1 MISCRSIISRALIAA
16 TLVLATPVAAQG
28 GGSADSFTL
37 AVIPDTQNYLDY
49 THQTEAGFPFD
60 AREIFFD
67 QMAFIARH
75 AQSQGGDIAFAVA
88 VGDVWQHAVKAM
100 DDGHARLGLKAVRN
114 KLLDEHIAPDPRTVT
129 VEMPIARRGYAML
142 EGKLPFAVVP
152 GNHDYDAN
160 WSDSRFPPAEDYR
173 NPGDNKYPFG
183 QLHYGGLDNF
193 RAVFGAEQPL
203 FKGKPWYLASYNG
216 GANSV
221 TTFTAGG
228 YRFLHIGLEM
238 APADDVLAWAEQQ
251 VKANPGLPTIVSIHD
266 HLSPRGLREP
276 NPAVDFKAV
285 HPEHNNAED
294 LWTKFVSRHDQIFLV
309 LSGHQHGQGRRVD
322 KNKAGHEVHQVLAD
336 YQDRNQTLVQA
347 TPAGKAPAPG
357 GIGDG
362 WLRLMRFELG
372 AEPRIAVSTYSTVY
386 KANAAQLPTY
396 SALYKSREKPKI
408 SDEAFV
414 GEEEFVLALP
424 DFAIRFAKARESAN
438 VH

>member
-1 MISCRSIISRALIAA
+1 MRFYRSIAARVLTAAALA
-16 TLVLATPVAAQG
+16 LAVPAAAQG
-28 GGSADSFTL
+28 EQAADSFTV
-37 AVIPDTQNYLDY
+37 AVIPDTQNYLDF
-49 THQTEAGFPFD
+49 THQTEAGFPFN

-67 QMAFIARH
+67 QMEYIARH

-88 VGDVWQHAVKAM
+88 VGDVWQHATKKM
-100 DDGHARLGLKAVRN
+100 DEAHARLGLKAVPN
-114 KLLDEHIAPDPRTVT
+114 KLLDNHIAPDQRAITI
-129 VEMPIARRGYAML
+129 EMPTARQGYAML
-142 EGKLPFAVVP
+142 DGKVPFAVVP

-160 WSDSRFPPAEDYR
+160 WSDSKFPPAEDYR

-193 RAVFGAEQPL
+193 RAVFGADKPF
-203 FKGKPWYLASYNG
+203 FKGKPWYLANYNG

-238 APADDVLAWAEQQ
+238 APADDVLVWAERQ
-251 VKANPGLPTIVSIHD
+251 VKAHPGLPTIVTVHD

-294 LWTKFVSRHDQIFLV
+294 LWAKFLSRHDQIFLV
-309 LSGHQHGQGRRVD
+309 LSGHQHGQARRVD
-322 KNKAGHEVHQVLAD
+322 KNAYGHDVHQVLAD
-336 YQDRNQTLVQA
+336 YQDRNQTIAQV
-347 TPAGKAPAPG
+347 TPAGTTPPPG

-362 WLRLMRFELG
+362 WLRLMRFDLG
-372 AEPRIAVSTYSTVY
+372 AEPQIAVTTYSTVF

-396 SALYKSREKPKI
+396 AAFYKAKEKPTI
-408 SDEAFV
+408 ADEAFI
-414 GEEEFVLALP
+414 GEEEFVLPLT
-424 DFAIRFAKARESAN
+424 DFAARFAGARIAQGN
-438 VH
+438 R